1 MVKVDLQ
8 TGKEAW
14 SFHSIWQLHCCW
26 TCMPGSRTERCRL
39 TCYSLLDYLEASE
52 G

>member
-1 MVKVDLQ
+1 MVKVYLQ

-14 SFHSIWQLHCCW
+14 SFHSIWQLDLLLDLHAW
-26 TCMPGSRTERCRL
+26 QQRGMVPV
-39 TCYSLLDYLEASE
+39 CYSLLDYLEASE